1 MSMTPIQGISP
12 IRAIVPSEEVSA
24 PAAVGD
30 GGFSG
35 IFRSAIESVK
45 ETDAEKNQMEYLL
58 ATGQLDNPAELMTA
72 LSKAQSAT
80 DLLIQMRNKAL
91 DAYGELMRISL

>member
-1 MSMTPIQGISP
+1 MSMAPIQGIAP
-12 IRAIVPSEEVSA
+12 IRAVFPAEEVIKSA
-24 PAAVGD
+24 TVGD
-30 GGFSG
+30 GGFSSV
-35 IFRSAIESVK
+35 FRSAIDSVK

-72 LSKAQSAT
+72 LSKAQTAT
-80 DLLIQMRNKAL
+80 DLLIQMRNRTL